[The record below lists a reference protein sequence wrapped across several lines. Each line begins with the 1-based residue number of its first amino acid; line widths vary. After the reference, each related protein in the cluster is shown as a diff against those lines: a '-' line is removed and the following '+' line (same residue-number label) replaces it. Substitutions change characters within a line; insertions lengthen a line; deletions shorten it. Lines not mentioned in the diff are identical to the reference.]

1 MLKRNINQGRRGIQS
16 VIRVCSFKLGA
27 KGRPHW
33 ECDFWAGRWG
43 IGNIDRRLW
52 EKNVPR
58 QREQKNTKVLRLECA
73 WWVEESFCGWKEVV
87 KVRIS
92 RWTQIMVGD
101 MAGGADHKE
110 FYRHS
115 WAFIL
120 NEMRQRSDVNRFL
133 FLKDHSSCCRNRDAS
148 RWLLK

>member
-1 MLKRNINQGRRGIQS
+1 
-16 VIRVCSFKLGA
+16 
-27 KGRPHW
+27 
-33 ECDFWAGRWG
+33 
-43 IGNIDRRLW
+43 
-52 EKNVPR
+52 
-58 QREQKNTKVLRLECA
+58 
-73 WWVEESFCGWKEVV
+73 
-87 KVRIS
+87 
-92 RWTQIMVGD
+92 